1 MEEANNPFVQGSPS
15 QEIPA
20 VQESTGEQQS
30 ETPSEDGGAA
40 TELPE
45 VEVPPMLSPLQM
57 LDGMLKELEGAAH
70 MSKIEIQAIIVKYRT
85 LRGE

>member
-1 MEEANNPFVQGSPS
+1 MEEVNNPFVQGSPS

-30 ETPSEDGGAA
+30 ETPSADGGAA
-40 TELPE
+40 TEE
-45 VEVPPMLSPLQM
+45 VAPPLSPLQL
-57 LDGMLKELEGAAH
+57 LDGMLEELEGAAH

>member
-20 VQESTGEQQS
+20 VQESIGEQQS
-30 ETPSEDGGAA
+30 ETLSADGGAA
-40 TELPE
+40 TELPA
-45 VEVPPMLSPLQM
+45 VEVPPMISPLELLDSM
-57 LDGMLKELEGAAH
+57 LEELEGAAH